1 MNMNM
6 TNVAKSL
13 ITIAILMQLYQLRTN
28 KNISSNAFFIYAF
41 ASYMMTYNY
50 YMEDNKQY
58 SERAIIKIFNSTM
71 LLLIAIISR

>member
-1 MNMNM
+1 MNLGNL
-6 TNVAKSL
+6 SRIL
-13 ITIAILMQLYQLRTN
+13 ITIAILMQVYHFKRN

-58 SERAIIKIFNSTM
+58 SDRAIIKIFNSTM